1 MKKMFKKNQLM
12 ITALALMIAVAGYL
26 HFSGDVKDQITIS
39 DEQAAAQADET
50 QTTEAANLMEYDVED
65 TFTAEELASMD
76 DGQLGQLEEQN
87 EQIDMSDLDIISLD
101 EDAMLW
107 EDEEYEDELAEVSSE
122 DVSLETAQSSDVE
135 DGEII
140 LELSVIDE

>member
-107 EDEEYEDELAEVSSE
+107 EY
-122 DVSLETAQSSDVE
+122 
-135 DGEII
+135 
-140 LELSVIDE
+140 

>member
-107 EDEEYEDELAEVSSE
+107 EDEGYEDELAEVSSE

-135 DGEII
+135 DGEIPEK
-140 LELSVIDE
+140 LFSPPL

>member
-1 MKKMFKKNQLM
+1 MGLKKMFKKNQLM

-65 TFTAEELASMD
+65 TFTAEGPSSKAVKFPII
-76 DGQLGQLEEQN
+76 N
-87 EQIDMSDLDIISLD
+87 NIDAGNSNIT
-101 EDAMLW
+101 E
-107 EDEEYEDELAEVSSE
+107 
-122 DVSLETAQSSDVE
+122 
-135 DGEII
+135 
-140 LELSVIDE
+140 